1 MGVVPSSS
9 CEWVGSGWNV
19 RSVCMWCVLGGELI
33 MMVSQFLT
41 CVHIRKLQFYV
52 YKMYRINVET
62 LHACLTHDKAPLLF
76 YVHTSL

>member
-19 RSVCMWCVLGGELI
+19 RSVCMWCVLGAGGLI

-41 CVHIRKLQFYV
+41 SGVHIRKLQFYV
-52 YKMYRINVET
+52 YKMYRIN
-62 LHACLTHDKAPLLF
+62 A
-76 YVHTSL
+76 

>member
-1 MGVVPSSS
+1 
-9 CEWVGSGWNV
+9 
-19 RSVCMWCVLGGELI
+19 
-33 MMVSQFLT
+33 MVNQFLT

>member
-41 CVHIRKLQFYV
+41 CVHIRKLQFYTCIRCIEL
-52 YKMYRINVET
+52 MHEIRNT
-62 LHACLTHDKAPLLF
+62 ACCMPHP
-76 YVHTSL
+76 